1 MENRLIGVSLGA
13 NHKNKRIQA
22 CLAMLKYGITDIRT
36 FYMTDL
42 RCSKTFDRKEDNND

>member
-1 MENRLIGVSLGA
+1 MKTKFILIDTCNRE
-13 NHKNKRIQA
+13 
-22 CLAMLKYGITDIRT
+22 TDIRT